1 MCSIAVL
8 IIVCGTLTT
17 SLGCDKPKKKE
28 HQAGSGQTTG
38 VLATS
43 KGKAT
48 PKKPAG
54 PTRAGAVSVGTKVM
68 APYRGSAKR
77 HPGTV
82 TELYGKLAHINFDDG
97 TRAWAMLTRLKPRG
111 TALPD
116 PRGKCWVHVGQP
128 VQAPFGASKKRYTGR
143 VSAVYGKLAY
153 IRYSDGD
160 RGWELCSECEPI

>member
-1 MCSIAVL
+1 MPPQAQNGRGSALGRGAGERYRPFALVAISSTPVTTTSHCVSDLSATPREDAMCSIAVL

-97 TRAWAMLTRLKPRG
+97 TDSLEASRDRAPR
-111 TALPD
+111 
-116 PRGKCWVHVGQP
+116 
-128 VQAPFGASKKRYTGR
+128 STG
-143 VSAVYGKLAY
+143 
-153 IRYSDGD
+153 
-160 RGWELCSECEPI
+160 